1 MKYKSLG
8 KTDVE
13 VSVICLGTMTY
24 GSQNSQEDGFAQMD
38 YALEHGI
45 NFFDTAEMYP
55 AGATE
60 KRGAT
65 EEIIGNWFEARG
77 TRDKIILATKIAG
90 PNPGLKPHFG
100 GELPR
105 HNKRHV
111 KRAIEGSLK
120 LLKTDYID
128 LYQLHWPDRNAPT
141 FGHFNYVHQDDED
154 MTTIEETLEALNELV
169 TAGHVR
175 HIGLSNETPWGT
187 MRFLQLA
194 KENGWPRVVSIQN
207 HYNLL
212 DRSFEM
218 GLGEIA
224 HREKVDLLAYSPL
237 AMGILSGK
245 YLDGTAPKGSRFD
258 IFPQFSRFE
267 SAEAKGAVRAYVELA
282 KDNDLDP
289 NDMANAYVNT
299 RPFLASNI
307 IGAVTVEQLE
317 KNVKSADIELSEEVL
332 AGIDAIHDQ
341 YRNVNRFR
349 K

>member
-1 MKYKSLG
+1 MKYRSLG
-8 KTDVE
+8 KTDVQ
-13 VSVICLGTMTY
+13 VSVICLGTMTF
-24 GSQNSQEDGFAQMD
+24 GSQHSQDDGFEQMD
-38 YALEHGI
+38 YCLEHGV
-45 NFFDTAEMYP
+45 NFLDTAEMYP
-55 AGATE
+55 FGKTE
-60 KRGAT
+60 SRGAT

-77 TRDKIILATKIAG
+77 TRDKVILATKIAG
-90 PNPGLKPHFG
+90 PNEGLKPHFG

-105 HNKRHV
+105 HNKKHV

-128 LYQLHWPDRNAPT
+128 LYQLHWPDRNAPI
-141 FGHFNYVHQDDED
+141 FGRFNYVHQDDED
-154 MTTIEETLEALNELV
+154 MTSIEETLEALNELV
-169 TAGHVR
+169 QAGHVR

-245 YLDGTAPKGSRFD
+245 YLDGEAPKGSRFD
-258 IFPQFSRFE
+258 VFPNFNRFQSPE
-267 SAEAKGAVRAYVELA
+267 GVAATRAYVELA
-282 KDNDLDP
+282 KDNNLDP
-289 NDMANAYVNT
+289 SDMANAFVNT

-307 IGAVTVEQLE
+307 IGAISMEQL
-317 KNVKSADIELSEEVL
+317 KANIKSAEIELSDDVL
-332 AGIDAIHDQ
+332 TGIDTIHNQ
-341 YRNVNRFR
+341 YRNLNRF
-349 K
+349 